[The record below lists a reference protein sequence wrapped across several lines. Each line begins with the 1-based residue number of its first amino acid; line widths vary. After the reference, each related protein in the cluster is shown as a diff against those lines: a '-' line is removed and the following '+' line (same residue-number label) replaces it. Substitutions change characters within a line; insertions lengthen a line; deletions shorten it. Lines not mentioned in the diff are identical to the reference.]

1 MTFSF
6 HSSNDF
12 TLHLS
17 ARAPLNT
24 VKSIELSVP
33 HFKGVKQTL
42 LALYDY
48 RDAPGSNCVIIGHAL
63 FNVKG
68 LPNELASTIIY
79 YKHVQTRILAHFHAP
94 VAIKRHWPI

>member
-6 HSSNDF
+6 HSSNGF

-17 ARAPLNT
+17 VRASLNT

-79 YKHVQTRILAHFHAP
+79 YNMLTNTYLSAFSCTCCH
-94 VAIKRHWPI
+94 

>member
-1 MTFSF
+1 MTFLF

-17 ARAPLNT
+17 VRAPLNT

-33 HFKGVKQTL
+33 QFKGVKQTL

-79 YKHVQTRILAHFHAP
+79 YNTLTNTYLSAFSYTCCH
-94 VAIKRHWPI
+94 